1 MLHKALFSVKVK
13 FKNKIEGEWR
23 VKKKKCAA
31 ELFLKQNK
39 LREME

>member
-23 VKKKKCAA
+23 VKKKCAA